1 MKKYLF
7 VIVLIFIVQL
17 VFSDDIS
24 IESYVDKTKIG
35 IQEYLKYTIEI
46 SGEKAGDVDPPELP
60 DIDNF
65 KSLGSSSS
73 SSSSYSII
81 NGKMTAEI
89 TKSYIY
95 TLQPRKTGTF
105 IIPPITIKYKKQVF
119 TTDPIRIKVIEGSTE
134 PVPPPS
140 NRFKSRDAQESGNI
154 SDNLFLLAKVDK
166 RNVYKNEP
174 IIVNYK
180 LYSRYDIANLS
191 FSSEPSFNGFW
202 KEDIFLPENINFQ
215 REKYDG
221 RMFNVMLMRSTA
233 LFPTN
238 TGRLEIPSLGL
249 QVNIR
254 TQSYSFFDLGSTKRY
269 TIRSKPIAINVK
281 ELPIENK
288 PINFSGAVGSYRISS
303 NTNQTD
309 IKVGDSFTYT
319 LKISGTGNLKQFDP
333 PILPEIQNLR
343 FIDPEVSTKINKDK
357 ISGTKTI
364 KYLVIAQEKGEF
376 TITSINF
383 SYFDTSQKK
392 YITKSTKS
400 YLINVQEGDVTYIP
414 SSTAQSIV
422 EIEGSDIGFNITDT
436 KMRTNIVYLDKFGY
450 WLIWVI
456 FLMLIPV
463 SLIYSNEQRKLAG
476 NIDYLRQKQAN
487 KILRKY
493 MKQASEHAIKADIDF
508 YSSAQVGLT
517 SYLADKLKIPRGSS
531 TEQLLSEIKKGKILD
546 ETMDKIKNIFEKCN
560 QARFMPGGF
569 SRENIESDYKLLRDI
584 VNDILKIKI

>member
-7 VIVLIFIVQL
+7 VIILIFATQL

-24 IESYVDKTKIG
+24 IETYVDKTKIG

-46 SGEKAGDVDPPELP
+46 SGEKAGDVKPPELP

-65 KSLGSSSS
+65 KSLGTSSS

-81 NGKMTAEI
+81 NGRMTAEI
-89 TKSYIY
+89 TKSYTY

-119 TTDPIRIKVIEGSTE
+119 TTDPIRIKVIKGSTE
-134 PVPPPS
+134 PAPPPS
-140 NRFKSRDAQESGNI
+140 NRFKERDAQESTNL
-154 SDNLFLLAKVDK
+154 SDNLLLLARVDK

-233 LFPTN
+233 LFPTS
-238 TGRLEIPSLGL
+238 TGRLEIPSLEL
-249 QVNIR
+249 QVDIR
-254 TQSYSFFDLGSTKRY
+254 TQSYSFFDFGSTKRY
-269 TIRSKPIAINVK
+269 TIRSKPIAINIK
-281 ELPIENK
+281 ELPIENR
-288 PINFSGAVGSYRISS
+288 PINFSDAVGSYRISS
-303 NTNQTD
+303 TTSQTD

-319 LKISGTGNLKQFDP
+319 LKISGSGNLKQFDP

-376 TITSINF
+376 IIPSISF

-392 YITKSTKS
+392 YITKNTRS
-400 YLINVQEGDVTYIP
+400 YNINVQEGDVTFIP

-422 EIEGSDIGFNITDT
+422 EMEGSDIGFIITDT
-436 KMRTNIVYLDKFGY
+436 QMRTSIVYLDRFGY

-456 FLMLIPV
+456 LLMLIPASMV
-463 SLIYSNEQRKLAG
+463 YSNEQRKLAY

-487 KILRKY
+487 KILKKY
-493 MKQASEHAIKADIDF
+493 MKQASEHVIKVDIDF
-508 YSSAQVGLT
+508 YLAAQVGLS

-531 TEQLLSEIKKGKILD
+531 TEQLLSEIGKGEIPD

-569 SRENIESDYKLLRDI
+569 SKENIDNDYKLLKEIVSDI
-584 VNDILKIKI
+584 SKMKI

>member
-1 MKKYLF
+1 
-7 VIVLIFIVQL
+7 
-17 VFSDDIS
+17 
-24 IESYVDKTKIG
+24 
-35 IQEYLKYTIEI
+35 
-46 SGEKAGDVDPPELP
+46 
-60 DIDNF
+60 
-65 KSLGSSSS
+65 
-73 SSSSYSII
+73 
-81 NGKMTAEI
+81 
-89 TKSYIY
+89 
-95 TLQPRKTGTF
+95 
-105 IIPPITIKYKKQVF
+105 
-119 TTDPIRIKVIEGSTE
+119 
-134 PVPPPS
+134 
-140 NRFKSRDAQESGNI
+140 
-154 SDNLFLLAKVDK
+154 
-166 RNVYKNEP
+166 
-174 IIVNYK
+174 
-180 LYSRYDIANLS
+180 
-191 FSSEPSFNGFW
+191 
-202 KEDIFLPENINFQ
+202 
-215 REKYDG
+215 
-221 RMFNVMLMRSTA
+221 
-233 LFPTN
+233 
-238 TGRLEIPSLGL
+238 IPSLGL

>member
-7 VIVLIFIVQL
+7 VIILIFIAQL
-17 VFSDDIS
+17 CFSDDIS

-35 IQEYLKYTIEI
+35 IQDYLKYTIEI
-46 SGEKAGDVDPPELP
+46 SGEKAGDVKAPELP

-81 NGKMTAEI
+81 NGRMTAEI
-89 TKSYIY
+89 TKSYTY

-134 PVPPPS
+134 PAPPPS
-140 NRFKSRDAQESGNI
+140 NRFKSRDTQESENL

-166 RNVYKNEP
+166 RNVYKDEP
-174 IIVNYK
+174 VIVNYK

-249 QVNIR
+249 QVDIR
-254 TQSYSFFDLGSTKRY
+254 TQSYSFFDFGSTKRY

>member
-215 REKYDG
+215 REKYNG